1 MNVTGEGGKGS
12 ARRKGAN
19 DKAYADNY
27 DRIFSKV
34 KCPVC
39 GSTDVELEWIELP
52 FDESTYY
59 GDCKKCEHEW
69 SECARD

>member
-27 DRIFSKV
+27 DRIFNKV
-34 KCPVC
+34 KCPAC
-39 GSTDVELEWIELP
+39 GSKDVELTWIEATFAAP
-52 FDESTYY
+52 EWQQ
-59 GDCKKCEHEW
+59 GECIACEHIWNE
-69 SECARD
+69 SAR